1 MWLFYDGIVL
11 GVVAVF
17 IAVAVG
23 VSDVVIA
30 VCAVVDVD
38 DAVVICIYNVVVVY
52 DMIVIIVV
60 VFIVASVYDVD
71 GVVLVIVLDQAK
83 GRIQVELGNIIYE
96 IDDDIF
102 NSIFS
107 EFLSSSKIFFIIYI
121 YISTLIGGTIYR
133 P

>member
-1 MWLFYDGIVL
+1 M
-11 GVVAVF
+11 
-17 IAVAVG
+17 
-23 VSDVVIA
+23 
-30 VCAVVDVD
+30 
-38 DAVVICIYNVVVVY
+38 VVVY
-52 DMIVIIVV
+52 DMVVIIVV

-107 EFLSSSKIFFIIYI
+107 EFLSSSKIF
-121 YISTLIGGTIYR
+121 L
-133 P
+133 

>member
-1 MWLFYDGIVL
+1 M
-11 GVVAVF
+11 
-17 IAVAVG
+17 
-23 VSDVVIA
+23 
-30 VCAVVDVD
+30 CAVVDVD
-38 DAVVICIYNVVVVY
+38 DAVVISIYNVVVVY
-52 DMIVIIVV
+52 DMVVIIVV

-107 EFLSSSKIFFIIYI
+107 EFLSSSKIF
-121 YISTLIGGTIYR
+121 L
-133 P
+133 